1 MPECKPQLFNPK
13 DLPTFSENRGAV
25 DFILRLG
32 KAMLKYGIPAHR
44 LESGLVN
51 VAARLGFGLQCMALP
66 SGLVTTLYRGEEHH
80 TYVIREPLGD
90 INIGKQCMV
99 DEIAEEVLDG
109 KLTPSE
115 GGKRLKT
122 IETTPSPYSAL
133 LSIFCFGLT
142 AGAVARIFS
151 GGTHEILV
159 SSIVGLFIGVLT
171 VFLSQGNRIQLL
183 PMASTMTAAFLISA
197 AGTLITPLSPYVC
210 LVASVVI
217 LLPGLSFTVAMT
229 ELSTFNLVAGA
240 SRMAFVMAVF
250 LQMGFGVVI
259 GTQLAAP
266 LFDQPE
272 TVATIGMLPYWT
284 ELLALL
290 FAGLG
295 LVVMFQA
302 RLKDTGLVLFACA
315 LSYAGTQ
322 LGVWMS
328 GPELGAFIG
337 ALFVGTTANL
347 FARLRSRPASV
358 MLVPGIII
366 LVPGSIGFKSLNAII
381 HQDFIGGLETAFVMT
396 LVAVAIVSGLLL
408 SSLLV
413 SPQRSI

>member
-1 MPECKPQLFNPK
+1 MPECKPQSFNLN
-13 DLPTFSENRGAV
+13 DLPTFSDGNRPV
-25 DFILRLG
+25 NFILRLG

-44 LESGLVN
+44 LESGMEN
-51 VAARLGFGLQCMALP
+51 VAARLGFGLQCIALP
-66 SGLVTTLYRGEEHH
+66 SGLIVTVYRDDEHH
-80 TYVIREPLGD
+80 TYVIREPVGD
-90 INIGKQCMV
+90 INLEKQCMV
-99 DEIAEEVLDG
+99 DEVAEEVLTG
-109 KLTPSE
+109 ATSFKE
-115 GGKRLKT
+115 GEARLKA
-122 IETTPSPYSAL
+122 IENKPSPYPAW
-133 LSIFCFGLT
+133 LSILSFGLT

-151 GGTHEILV
+151 GGLNEIIV
-159 SSIVGLFIGVLT
+159 ASIVGLFIGCLT
-171 VFLSQGNRIQLL
+171 VYLSQGNRVRLL
-183 PMASTMTAAFLISA
+183 PMASTMTAAFLIA
-197 AGTLITPLSPYVC
+197 GAGTLINPLSTYVC

-217 LLPGLSFTVAMT
+217 LLPGLTFTVAMT

-240 SRMAFVMAVF
+240 SRMAFVLAVF
-250 LQMGFGVVI
+250 LQMGFGVVV

-266 LFDQPE
+266 LFPASE

-290 FAGLG
+290 IAGLG
-295 LVVMFQA
+295 LVVLFQA
-302 RLKDTGLVLFACA
+302 RGKDTGLILFACA
-315 LSYAGTQ
+315 LAYIGTQ
-322 LGVWMS
+322 LGLLLS

-337 ALFVGTTANL
+337 ALMVGMTANL
-347 FARLRSRPASV
+347 FARFKARPAAV